1 MTVTSLNK
9 WRSLQITSRE
19 KTFYKVKV
27 LTKEPTLKY
36 VNVSAVVEELFLE
49 QESGNTFEKNG
60 SGTFSTEEKQ
70 GSGTSSTEEIVISG
84 NQGSLGDTEGEL
96 RAGDLDR
103 A

>member
-1 MTVTSLNK
+1 MTVTSLYK

-84 NQGSLGDTEGEL
+84 NQGSLGDTEGE
-96 RAGDLDR
+96 
-103 A
+103 